1 MSRGKAKTI
10 DVGLPIVAL
19 AFVAGMLVDSW
30 LRVYGPPIPAGVAR
44 GLGDSDRPSDTTASE
59 PSHAAPPPP
68 PRSEPRPA
76 GAPTISAPPPK
87 PTKPTA
93 VATSGH
99 SGKLRLPIEGIEVES
114 LKGGFTEARAGHVH
128 EAVDIL
134 APRNTAVR
142 AVEDGTVAKLFVSKA
157 GGNTIYEFDE
167 TGRFAYYYAHLERY
181 AIGLR
186 EGDSIKEGQVIGYVG
201 TSGNAPKNTPHLHF
215 AVFELGP
222 ERQWWKGKAID
233 PYPLF
238 R

>member
-1 MSRGKAKTI
+1 MSRGKTKRI

-30 LRVYGPPIPAGVAR
+30 LRVYGPPIPAGASR
-44 GLGDSDRPSDTTASE
+44 GFGDTAG
-59 PSHAAPPPP
+59 PPEASSPAQSP
-68 PRSEPRPA
+68 PRSDLRVAPA
-76 GAPTISAPPPK
+76 PSISAPPAKGTP
-87 PTKPTA
+87 

-99 SGKLRLPIEGIEVES
+99 VGKLRVPIEGIEVES
-114 LKGGFTEARAGHVH
+114 LRGGFTEARTGHVH

-186 EGDSIKEGQVIGYVG
+186 EGDPIKEGQVIGYVG

>member
-1 MSRGKAKTI
+1 MSRGKTKTI
-10 DVGLPIVAL
+10 DVGLPVVAL
-19 AFVAGMLVDSW
+19 AFAAGMLVDSC
-30 LRVYGPPIPAGVAR
+30 LRVYGPPTPAGIAKGV
-44 GLGDSDRPSDTTASE
+44 GETSPPTETSPTVPSASR
-59 PSHAAPPPP
+59 A
-68 PRSEPRPA
+68 EPRVGPA
-76 GAPTISAPPPK
+76 PSMTTPPANATPIA
-87 PTKPTA
+87 TA
-93 VATSGH
+93 GH
-99 SGKLRLPIEGIEVES
+99 SLKLRLPIEGIEVES
-114 LKGGFTEARAGHVH
+114 FKDGFAEARTGHPH
-128 EAVDIL
+128 EAVDML
-134 APRNTAVR
+134 APRHTPVH

-167 TGRFAYYYAHLERY
+167 TNQFAYYYAHLERY

-186 EGDSIKEGQVIGYVG
+186 EGDSIKKGEVIGYVG